1 MRTVTLAEVEES
13 LIRRGIF
20 ILLPA
25 ESLRRIIG
33 QATIVRPVRR
43 VAIHL
48 EGFQDSV
55 DVGQG
60 ILIGIL
66 LVIVHLEGRIGLCL
80 QSLAAP
86 FEGHGG
92 LQLIGQLLQRGAG
105 HQIIVKL
112 SHRAS

>member
-1 MRTVTLAEVEES
+1 MRTVTLAEVEEA

-20 ILLPA
+20 LLLPV
-25 ESLRRIIG
+25 ECLHRIIG
-33 QATIVRPVRR
+33 EASFVGPVLR

-48 EGFQDSV
+48 KGFHDGV

-92 LQLIGQLLQRGAG
+92 LQLIGQLLQRGAS
-105 HQIIVKL
+105 HQIVVEL
-112 SHRAS
+112 SHRAG